1 MLYTQ
6 TVAPATLGLLKRL
19 QSEPALGISCL
30 TGRMALA
37 LHLGHR
43 ACRVAELLLPDVF
56 SWELLEEL
64 FRDNYGFQGR
74 REDDGLR
81 GRIGETEIFLHEQR
95 HTLVSRPVEE
105 AGLRL
110 CGLGDCA
117 AGTLR
122 EIETDGTRESSFADL
137 ACLSACLSLDAMLAC
152 YSRKYPSSNVVGA
165 VKALLY
171 FNNIAPDKYPQ
182 PLPGYEYTWEATAVR
197 IQEMI
202 DAPDKVFAGY
212 PFPRRREPQEE
223 AVSKEH
229 GRKRQ

>member
-19 QSEPALGISCL
+19 QSEPALGMSCI

-43 ACRVAELLLPDVF
+43 ACRAAELLLPDVF

-74 REDDGLR
+74 RDDDGLR
-81 GRIGETEIFLHEQR
+81 GRIGETELFLHEQR

-137 ACLSACLSLDAMLAC
+137 ACLSARLSLDAMLAC

-171 FNNIAPDKYPQ
+171 FNDIAPDKYPQ

-197 IQEMI
+197 IQEMT